1 MENEAGSFEEKPR
14 KLLPTKGINRP
25 NSEDFPAKPCCRK
38 SPINNCVTATGS
50 VRCSNQT

>member
-25 NSEDFPAKPCCRK
+25 NSEDFPLPVL
-38 SPINNCVTATGS
+38 SPAAENLPLTTV
-50 VRCSNQT
+50 